1 MVIVLFARISIFYKC
16 NIIVLAGCGLFFRC
30 FLGLLCSPASVGL
43 DFGSLVVSV
52 GLVFGCLWILVVVG
66 VFLAFLVLWVLLGL
80 SAVFGR
86 VIEFWVCKCS
96 SYTACVL
103 GRLTLSI

>member
-1 MVIVLFARISIFYKC
+1 VGCFSVVFWVCFVVRPR
-16 NIIVLAGCGLFFRC
+16 LAWI
-30 FLGLLCSPASVGL
+30 LGLLWFQSA
-43 DFGSLVVSV
+43 SV

-66 VFLAFLVLWVLLGL
+66 VFLAFRVLWVLLGL

-86 VIEFWVCKCS
+86 VIGFWVCKCS